1 MRELV
6 EGARGRLA
14 HELNEIG
21 KPPADMEVR
30 GIVRL
35 GVWKVAVRHACRTA
49 AAFVVDVLDLAR
61 VAIREPSHNKAGLLA
76 LCQHLASLNVLPLFT
91 VG

>member
-6 EGARGRLA
+6 EGARRRLA
-14 HELNEIG
+14 DELDEIRD
-21 KPPADMEVR
+21 PAAHVELR

-35 GVWKVAVRHACRTA
+35 GARKVAVRHACRTTSA
-49 AAFVVDVLDLAR
+49 LVASILGLAR
-61 VAIREPSHNKAGLLA
+61 VAIRESSYRKPGLLA
-76 LCQHLASLNVLPLFT
+76 HGQHSAPLNVLPLFT